1 MQDCIIELAKLGY
14 SKNDL
19 EVSYKLNETSQVK
32 INTPY
37 GDTENIEIK
46 EVLKQGTYGPIMC
59 CASTVRVNEI
69 GEKVIYECGNI
80 EIGMPVFMDD
90 IAAIGGADTIRK
102 RIRNCRK
109 METEKKIQYGLK
121 KTKYLTIRTGRE
133 KQELIEKKVKEGK
146 IDEVATYSYLG
157 IMLNKEGNL
166 KEHIKETESKASRI
180 IREIMSENAEVE

>member
-19 EVSYKLNETSQVK
+19 EVSYKSNETSQVK

-90 IAAIGGADTIRK
+90 IAAIGDAGTVRK
-102 RIRNCRK
+102 GIRNCRK
-109 METEKKIQYGLK
+109 METEKKN
-121 KTKYLTIRTGRE
+121 TIWAEKDKVFDNKNWKRETGTNRRR
-133 KQELIEKKVKEGK
+133 GK
-146 IDEVATYSYLG
+146 GRKD
-157 IMLNKEGNL
+157 
-166 KEHIKETESKASRI
+166 
-180 IREIMSENAEVE
+180 